1 MTDENRS
8 FTFKKIMIVD
18 DNHID
23 RFIAEK
29 TIRKYHFSEDVLPM
43 PSAVAALRY
52 LLEIADNPG
61 TLPEIILLDIN
72 MPEMNGFEFLEKYA
86 ELPDA
91 LKEKTTVFMLST
103 SLNEDDRQTAERNP
117 HVKQFLNK
125 PLNEETLNT
134 IKTLVQSR

>member
-1 MTDENRS
+1 MTDENRNYV
-8 FTFKKIMIVD
+8 FKKIMIVD

-29 TIRKYHFSEDVLPM
+29 TIRKYNFSEDVLPM
-43 PSAVAALRY
+43 PSAVAALKH
-52 LLEIADNPG
+52 LLEAGNPG
-61 TLPEIILLDIN
+61 ALPEIILLDIN

-86 ELPDA
+86 ALPDA
-91 LKEKTTVFMLST
+91 LKEETTVFMLST
-103 SLNEDDRQTAERNP
+103 SLNEDDRQAAEQNP

>member
-1 MTDENRS
+1 MTDENRD
-8 FTFKKIMIVD
+8 FVFKKIMIVD

-29 TIRKYHFSEDVLPM
+29 TIRKYHFSADVLPM
-43 PSAVAALRY
+43 PSAVAALQHIS
-52 LLEIADNPG
+52 EAAGNTD

-72 MPEMNGFEFLEKYA
+72 MPEMNGFEFLEKYSA
-86 ELPDA
+86 LPDA
-91 LKEKTTVFMLST
+91 IRDNTTIFMLST
-103 SLNEDDRQTAERNP
+103 SLNEEDMRAAEANP

-134 IKTLVQSR
+134 IKKMVRGG

>member
-1 MTDENRS
+1 MTDEKS
-8 FTFKKIMIVD
+8 DFIFKKIMIVD

-29 TIRKYHFSEDVLPM
+29 TIRKYQFSEDVLPV
-43 PSAVAALRY
+43 PSAVAALQH
-52 LLEIADNPG
+52 LLATADNAG
-61 TLPEIILLDIN
+61 ALPEIILLDIN

-86 ELPDA
+86 ELPES
-91 LKEKTTVFMLST
+91 LKEQTTVFMLST
-103 SLNEDDRQTAERNP
+103 SLNEDDKQAAEQNP

-134 IKTLVQSR
+134 IRTLVQNP